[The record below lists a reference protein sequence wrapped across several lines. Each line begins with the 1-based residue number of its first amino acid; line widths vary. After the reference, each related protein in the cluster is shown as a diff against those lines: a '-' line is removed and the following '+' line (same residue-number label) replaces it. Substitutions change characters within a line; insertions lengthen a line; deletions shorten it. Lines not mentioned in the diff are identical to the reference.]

1 MTPAPPPSVPPN
13 PMWAWGGQRRGA
25 VLHQR
30 TLNRSHRG
38 TCGWK
43 RAKRETEERAVGRHV
58 GSWGGRQGEGDDH
71 GGEWGQELEEEPGG
85 WEERIWRGAGQGG
98 GGGAVPPSCPSQAL
112 WPGGGQT
119 PDPVLHTGPS
129 CQPRSLRP
137 QWFPRPSSGLG
148 QGRGQQGIPSGP

>member
-1 MTPAPPPSVPPN
+1 MTPAPPPSAPPN

-30 TLNRSHRG
+30 TLNQSHGAPADGRELKERQRRGQWAATWEAGEEGRGRG
-38 TCGWK
+38 TTMVGSGDKSWK
-43 RAKRETEERAVGRHV
+43 RSQEDGKR
-58 GSWGGRQGEGDDH
+58 GSGEGQGR
-71 GGEWGQELEEEPGG
+71 GGS
-85 WEERIWRGAGQGG
+85 
-98 GGGAVPPSCPSQAL
+98 AVPLSCPSQAL

-148 QGRGQQGIPSGP
+148 QGQGQQGIPPGP